1 MNDAIAALT
10 ASLLQQ
16 RYRHGDDA
24 TTVDDVTVTSPH
36 TAEPTPPP
44 TPPSA
49 GP

>member
-10 ASLLQQ
+10 ESLQQ
-16 RYRHGDDA
+16 QWRRGDDDA
-24 TTVDDVTVTSPH
+24 TADDVTVTSPE

-49 GP
+49 GR